1 MKSEITGAIYENLS
15 SYISLGD
22 IEVVA
27 LRLITVLPSG
37 LILATSPLTSIQ
49 KKLLINF
56 DHFKQLHS
64 YNITL

>member
-27 LRLITVLPSG
+27 LRLIKVLHSD
-37 LILATSPLTSIQ
+37 LILATSLLTSIQ
-49 KKLLINF
+49 KKL
-56 DHFKQLHS
+56 
-64 YNITL
+64 